1 MNTYYIAGYPVS
13 DELYHH
19 GIKGQKWGVRRYQNE
34 DGSLTPAGR
43 ERYGKNLGEYGTGK
57 QGVIRKF
64 ATGDWLLGNK
74 QLGERREQWY
84 KNRIEKR
91 QSEGKSTHQLE
102 NKYEIQ
108 KARNIGRDLYNSRAS
123 TGKLVAQA
131 LLLGE
136 AGADSYRSARGRG
149 RDVGE
154 AAVGAILGQVIGLT
168 LSPLGG
174 SATSYLYDYDDTRRQ
189 VLKNDRT

>member
-1 MNTYYIAGYPVS
+1 MNTYYIAGYPIT

-19 GIKGQKWGVRRYQNE
+19 GIKGQRWGIRRYQNE
-34 DGSLTPAGR
+34 DGTLTAEGR
-43 ERYGKNLGEYGTGK
+43 KRYGKGLGEYGTEK
-57 QGVIRKF
+57 QGVIRKL
-64 ATGDWLLGNK
+64 ATGDWLLGSK

-91 QSEGKSTHQLE
+91 QSEGKSTHGLE

-108 KARNIGRDLYNSRAS
+108 KARNIARDEYNSRAS

-149 RDVGE
+149 RDIGE
-154 AAVGAILGQVIGLT
+154 AAAGAILGQAIGLAI
-168 LSPLGG
+168 SPLAG
-174 SATSYLYDYDDTRRQ
+174 SAASYLYDYNDVRRQ
-189 VLKNDRT
+189 LLKGDRT